1 MTFSTLTLPLCHKRT
16 SDILCDMRNSMKPWR
31 IYALAMLGILLVF
44 NSSLFAGIRYDSTEI
59 SLGGTHTF
67 VEGNPAFIKSLGIGV
82 QPAFAF
88 KAHPNDL
95 FFASLRYFYN
105 FDRYAN
111 LFDTTKT
118 DYLHTFALSLGI
130 ERKKRFAS
138 MALGLGG
145 EVDFLLNAAGIT
157 VKPNIIV
164 HITPRILLPIGDG
177 SSLVLAPE
185 LVGRYVFGKD
195 PAHELEGRVSVGF
208 RFSSKSKT
216 AVPPPSAVTTTS
228 APLIPSVPT
237 VRSVAAMLEAE
248 TPQPVV
254 VEMKQL
260 EETVPTVD
268 PVVRKEQIRRLWW
281 LLGRP

>member
-1 MTFSTLTLPLCHKRT
+1 
-16 SDILCDMRNSMKPWR
+16 MKPWR

-67 VEGNPAFIKSLGIGV
+67 VEGDPAFIKSLGIGV

-118 DYLHTFALSLGI
+118 DYLHTFSLSLGM
-130 ERKKRFAS
+130 ERKKGIAS

-145 EVDFLLNAAGIT
+145 EVDLLHNVAGIT
-157 VKPNIIV
+157 AQPTIIV

-177 SSLVLAPE
+177 GSLVLAPE
-185 LVGRYVFGKD
+185 LVGRYVFGKE

-216 AVPPPSAVTTTS
+216 AVPPPSAVTATS

-254 VEMKQL
+254 VEMKQS